1 MVVKGLSW
9 FRQMELGFTPTFQLA
24 SCASVAAMGS
34 CQSDLLQQSAC
45 CKRVV
50 NPQNS
55 AQLCPSLR
63 VAAPSYDWVP
73 LVWKAEPIFSHRK
86 ILSWAVF
93 ALGLPHWLAGTHA
106 ELHAVWGSGKPFLL
120 PFSFHGCP
128 ICRGL
133 PPHSCS
139 FLLHLAGPQQIS
151 CAVTP
156 PSVEQPVTMTN
167 LSGFLTY
174 KVGAHFWYQCVKV
187 EN

>member
-63 VAAPSYDWVP
+63 MAAPSYDWVP

-93 ALGLPHWLAGTHA
+93 ALGLPHWLAGTQSCMPSEALASPSSSPSHFTGVRSA
-106 ELHAVWGSGKPFLL
+106 GASRLTPALS
-120 PFSFHGCP
+120 FSTW
-128 ICRGL
+128 L
-133 PPHSCS
+133 
-139 FLLHLAGPQQIS
+139 
-151 CAVTP
+151 V
-156 PSVEQPVTMTN
+156 PSKSPA
-167 LSGFLTY
+167 L
-174 KVGAHFWYQCVKV
+174 
-187 EN
+187 